1 MDVNL
6 HKEYE
11 IKSKMGIC
19 VDMYAHLVL
28 EYIYTHVVRKE
39 PWKILKL
46 LTSSTSQTEQERTS
60 WG

>member
-11 IKSKMGIC
+11 IKSKTGIC

-28 EYIYTHVVRKE
+28 EYIYTHVVRK
-39 PWKILKL
+39 
-46 LTSSTSQTEQERTS
+46 Q
-60 WG
+60 